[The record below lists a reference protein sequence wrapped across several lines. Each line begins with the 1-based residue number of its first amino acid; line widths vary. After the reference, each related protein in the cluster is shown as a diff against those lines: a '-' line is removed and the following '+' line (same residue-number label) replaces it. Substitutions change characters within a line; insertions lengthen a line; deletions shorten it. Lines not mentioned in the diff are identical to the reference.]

1 MASAKKGLQILLRR
15 FLSLNHL
22 DPLDPFIKKKN
33 YRIHGP
39 VSTAPAVWVPCSP
52 KSPASGLL
60 LPSSSRSKDNGDDNN
75 TRIRL
80 SEVLYHKGDSGS
92 IAKITIDRPRSRN
105 AFTPRTI
112 AELSCCFADARDD
125 PKIGV
130 VILTGSGDEAF
141 CSGGD
146 QRVRSEEGGYKGSDG
161 IPRLSVLD
169 LQVQIRRLPKP
180 VIALVKGYAVG
191 GGHVLQVW

>member
-1 MASAKKGLQILLRR
+1 ME
-15 FLSLNHL
+15 
-22 DPLDPFIKKKN
+22 
-33 YRIHGP
+33 
-39 VSTAPAVWVPCSP
+39 WVPCCP

-60 LPSSSRSKDNGDDNN
+60 NSSSKNDENE
-75 TRIRL
+75 TIRL
-80 SEVLYHKGDSGS
+80 SEVLYHKGDGGS
-92 IAKITIDRPRSRN
+92 TAKITINRPESRN

-125 PKIGV
+125 PRVGA
-130 VILTGSGDEAF
+130 VILTGQGDEAF

-146 QRVRSEEGGYKGSDG
+146 QRVRSDEGGYKGGDG
-161 IPRLSVLD
+161 VPRLSVLD

-180 VIALVKGYAVG
+180 VIALVKGFAVG